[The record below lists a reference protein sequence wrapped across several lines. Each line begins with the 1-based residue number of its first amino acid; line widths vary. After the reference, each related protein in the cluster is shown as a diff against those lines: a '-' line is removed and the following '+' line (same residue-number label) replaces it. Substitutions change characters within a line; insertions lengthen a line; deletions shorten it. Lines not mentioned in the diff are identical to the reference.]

1 MITGAIPVK
10 IKIRS
15 TSRDEK
21 GSQPAVVQQHQG
33 VLVEKNGK
41 CYAMYEENPPEGFG
55 KTKTTLK
62 WEKDR
67 VLILRSGALEHH
79 QEFVKDMVQESLYRT
94 PYMEIPLVTTTNY
107 VYCFKRNNIWN
118 LELDYNLSHSGEAY
132 GQFRLLIEIEEVG
145 K

>member
-1 MITGAIPVK
+1 MLTGTVPVK

-15 TSRDEK
+15 IARDES
-21 GSQPAVVQQHQG
+21 GIQPAVVQEHSG
-33 VLVEKNGK
+33 TMLEKNGK
-41 CYAMYEENPPEGFG
+41 FYAMYQENPQEGFG
-55 KTKTTLK
+55 KTKTTIK
-62 WEKDR
+62 WEQDR

-107 VYCFKRNNIWN
+107 VYCFKRDKLWS
-118 LELDYNLSHSGEAY
+118 LELDYSLAHGDQPY

-145 K
+145 